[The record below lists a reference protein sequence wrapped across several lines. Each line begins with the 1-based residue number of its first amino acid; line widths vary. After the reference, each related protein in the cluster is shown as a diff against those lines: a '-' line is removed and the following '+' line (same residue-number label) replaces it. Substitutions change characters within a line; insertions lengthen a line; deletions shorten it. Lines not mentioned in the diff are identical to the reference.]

1 LEFYLVLKYVCI
13 FKNQNCSVQKIFFFK
28 FFIIIIIIIIIIMI
42 SDRAEAE
49 ACYARAIGI
58 GSA

>member
-1 LEFYLVLKYVCI
+1 METRKSSEIFHVKKKQDNQRTAFVLK
-13 FKNQNCSVQKIFFFK
+13 VQLNF
-28 FFIIIIIIIIIIMI
+28 IIIIIMI

>member
-1 LEFYLVLKYVCI
+1 VIGYFLDLTDQLV
-13 FKNQNCSVQKIFFFK
+13 
-28 FFIIIIIIIIIIMI
+28 IIIIIIIMI

>member
-1 LEFYLVLKYVCI
+1 MYV
-13 FKNQNCSVQKIFFFK
+13 
-28 FFIIIIIIIIIIMI
+28 IIIIIMI

>member
-1 LEFYLVLKYVCI
+1 VLCIYNKYLAFLLYCCNLAI
-13 FKNQNCSVQKIFFFK
+13 FTFSTFIIKKIFFF
-28 FFIIIIIIIIIIMI
+28 IMI